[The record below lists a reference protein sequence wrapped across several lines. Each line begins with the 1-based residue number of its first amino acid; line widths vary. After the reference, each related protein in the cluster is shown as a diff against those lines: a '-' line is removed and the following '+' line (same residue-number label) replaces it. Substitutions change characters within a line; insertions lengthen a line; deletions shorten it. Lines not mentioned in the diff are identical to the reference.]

1 MFKISIEPWDS
12 RVSPSIC
19 SLLKAQKGEQSK
31 ILKPRNFSPEL
42 PNPQSV
48 RCFQTLPG
56 PAGAPGTVCKS
67 EVTSFNPMPPF
78 KQDRSSGNG
87 FCPQQILQF
96 FYSCTKLQYTDRI
109 LFDTIEAWFRE
120 ILMLKPILALY
131 ERRSK
136 HDISLHP
143 SPWFSLQ
150 YIFSDY
156 QRTCCISLRILPLGK
171 IQYLG
176 FCPEEVFPKFAEHHC
191 KFHQSSILRN
201 TKFNINICV

>member
-1 MFKISIEPWDS
+1 MSFHELSPFSSTFVHACLLPPNRDTAARVSGPHDFRPASMFKISIEPWDS

-42 PNPQSV
+42 PIPQSV

-56 PAGAPGTVCKS
+56 SAGAPGTVCKS
-67 EVTSFNPMPPF
+67 EVTSFNPTPPF

-143 SPWFSLQ
+143 SP
-150 YIFSDY
+150 
-156 QRTCCISLRILPLGK
+156 
-171 IQYLG
+171 
-176 FCPEEVFPKFAEHHC
+176 
-191 KFHQSSILRN
+191 
-201 TKFNINICV
+201 